1 MVLNIPKRH
10 PLADRPLIDWDLI
23 LVMEPL
29 TIAGALIGAFLN
41 KVLPETFLTIML
53 VLLLSF
59 TAYTSLKQAMKM
71 YKAETRKMR
80 EQGLKPDGSKESELT
95 HMSQTE
101 EAQDKNQAGDELLK
115 DMDLHEGENPGAG
128 DMERIPIDGRDAQ
141 ELLKIL
147 DEERTTPTW
156 NVNILIGLFVVIL
169 SINLLKGGGAFPSP
183 IGIKCGSSSFWIAN
197 GAMLGSILLIMLYVR
212 SYLMNRFV
220 TKERVGFK
228 YVEGDI
234 RWDGRATIV
243 YPTIC
248 CLAGFFAGM
257 FGVGGGIV
265 KGPLMLAMNV
275 HPAVGKHI
283 VLVLLSVL

>member
-1 MVLNIPKRH
+1 
-10 PLADRPLIDWDLI
+10 
-23 LVMEPL
+23 MEPL

-41 KVLPETFLTIML
+41 KVLPELFLTIML

-59 TAYTSLKQAMKM
+59 TAYTSLKQATKM

-101 EAQDKNQAGDELLK
+101 ETQDKNQAGDELLK
-115 DMDLHEGENPGAG
+115 DMDLQEGENPGDG
-128 DMERIPIDGRDAQ
+128 DVERIPLDGGDAQ

-147 DEERTTPTW
+147 EEDRTTPTR
-156 NVNILIGLFVVIL
+156 NINILFGLFAVIL

-183 IGIKCGSSSFWIAN
+183 IGIKCGSKSFWIAN
-197 GAMLGSILLIMLYVR
+197 GAMLGAILLIVFYVR
-212 SYLMNRFV
+212 SYLVNRYMI
-220 TKERVGFK
+220 KERVGFK

-234 RWDGRATIV
+234 KWDGRATIV
-243 YPTIC
+243 YPSIC

-257 FGVGGGIV
+257 FGIGGGIV

-275 HPAVGKHI
+275 HPAVGKL
-283 VLVLLSVL
+283 VLVIDTLALL